1 MPFYLYKSNKAGK
14 KYTMVM
20 PEFDHKHHFGA
31 SDYRDFT
38 LISDKNS
45 KYYISDEAERNKV
58 KKAYQARHKGDKLS
72 SPHSAG
78 SLSWYILWSAP
89 TLAGGIKNYEK
100 RFGYK
105 VVNRT

>member
-45 KYYISDEAERNKV
+45 KYYIE
-58 KKAYQARHKGDKLS
+58 
-72 SPHSAG
+72 
-78 SLSWYILWSAP
+78 
-89 TLAGGIKNYEK
+89 NYA
-100 RFGYK
+100 
-105 VVNRT
+105 